1 MCRILEDRLRFLLDW
16 AISLLGKYAQDLL
29 LVLRSKC
36 FNRNHKFHSRIT
48 VDCYELVMLKLDYIT
63 VSFCNNRSY
72 SYKFTWL
79 IWKKYRNSEDSASL
93 YKSLLNN
100 R

>member
-48 VDCYELVMLKLDYIT
+48 VDCYELVMLKLDDISVFSGNHT
-63 VSFCNNRSY
+63 CHTLQLAR
-72 SYKFTWL
+72 L
-79 IWKKYRNSEDSASL
+79 IWKQYRYREDTASC
-93 YKSLLNN
+93 N
-100 R
+100 